1 MRFENLPQVGHP
13 EPLVPP
19 GAEGRPDGV
28 LKNLLD
34 TEEGENAGLEVGH
47 PHLAGRRSPLIR
59 HHNVFLLNLSAG
71 LRNYFRHF

>member
-28 LKNLLD
+28 LENLLD
-34 TEEGENAGLEVGH
+34 TEEGENAGLEV
-47 PHLAGRRSPLIR
+47 
-59 HHNVFLLNLSAG
+59 
-71 LRNYFRHF
+71 